1 MKKERPPPMSLE
13 TILIPCYTDNY
24 AVLLHDDKTN
34 KTICI
39 DAPEARPILSALS
52 ERDWSLDTLLIT
64 HHHNDHISG
73 MEQLKEITGTKTYGP
88 EAEKLKIPNLDEW
101 VKEGTELNW
110 SGRDIDVIETPGH
123 TLGHVCYH
131 FKEDNIIFT
140 GDTLF
145 ALGCGRL
152 FEGTPAQ
159 MWNSLTKLM
168 ELPKKTQIYC
178 GHEYTLSNAE
188 FALKYEP
195 NNIDLQ
201 TRILEIRAARA
212 KNQPTL
218 PTTIEKELLTNP
230 FLRASSTELRE
241 SLNLANASDEDV
253 FTEIRERK
261 NQG

>member
-1 MKKERPPPMSLE
+1 MSLE
-13 TILIPCYTDNY
+13 TILVPCYTDNY

-52 ERDWSLDTLLIT
+52 ERNWSLDTLLIT
-64 HHHNDHISG
+64 HHHKDHIAG
-73 MEQLKEITGTKTYGP
+73 IDQIKEITGAKTYGP
-88 EAEKLKIPNLDEW
+88 EAEKLQIPGLDEL
-101 VKEGTELNW
+101 VKEGNPLTW
-110 SGRDIDVIETPGH
+110 SGREIDILETPGH

-159 MWNSLTKLM
+159 MWHSLSKLM
-168 ELPKKTQIYC
+168 PLPKKTKVYC

-188 FALKYEP
+188 FACKYEP

-201 TRILEIRAARA
+201 TRILEIRAARS
-212 KNQPTL
+212 KNQPTI

-230 FLRASSTELRE
+230 FLRASSPELRE
-241 SLNLANASDEDV
+241 NLNLANATDEEV
-253 FTEIRERK
+253 FTEIRNRK
-261 NQG
+261 NNE